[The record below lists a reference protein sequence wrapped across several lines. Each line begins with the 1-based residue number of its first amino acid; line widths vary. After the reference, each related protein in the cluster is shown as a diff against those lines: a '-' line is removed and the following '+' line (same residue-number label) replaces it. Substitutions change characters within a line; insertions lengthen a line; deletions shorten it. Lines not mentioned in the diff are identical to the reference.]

1 MILIASHNARVPCLA
16 SITTTTAAA
25 LARAPPTLSATHA
38 VAALSLRCSH
48 PSSPPRALLH
58 TTPVYLKKDK
68 SKGKSKGGGGG
79 TAAAPAASEK
89 NNNNDDD
96 DGGAKH
102 PTPSPEEPLNFA
114 DVESRIKQQ
123 DERFTTALK
132 KLRSGGRFN
141 PDVIG
146 ALRVPA
152 PDAPKGSGTTYALRE
167 LAQIVP
173 RPGGRSV
180 SLLAHEASSVRAIMS
195 AVQASPDFNQQPQ
208 RDPDNELELV
218 LKVEA
223 ESRDEAARRVRAA
236 CHEWR
241 ERIRSIRQR
250 RDKLHAAW
258 RKEGSI
264 GPDLKHTADKHL
276 DKVIKAKIAAIDSAE
291 KEALKAADSGR

>member
-1 MILIASHNARVPCLA
+1 MSHLIN
-16 SITTTTAAA
+16 ITATATAA
-25 LARAPPTLSATHA
+25 LPRAPPALTATHA
-38 VAALSLRCSH
+38 VAALSLRCYY
-48 PSSPPRALLH
+48 PSSPPRALFH
-58 TTPVYLKKDK
+58 TTPAHLK
-68 SKGKSKGGGGG
+68 KGKSKSGGGGG
-79 TAAAPAASEK
+79 AASASADK
-89 NNNNDDD
+89 NDDD
-96 DGGAKH
+96 EGGAKH
-102 PTPSPEEPLNFA
+102 PTPSPEDPLNFA

-123 DERFTTALK
+123 DEHFSSALK

-152 PDAPKGSGTTYALRE
+152 PDAPKGSGTTYALRD
-167 LAQIVP
+167 LAQVVP

-223 ESRDEAARRVRAA
+223 ESRDDSVRRVRAA

-241 ERIRSIRQR
+241 ERIRAIRQR

-258 RKEGSI
+258 RKEGTI
-264 GPDLKHTADKHL
+264 GPDLKHTADKRL
-276 DKVIKAKIAAIDSAE
+276 DKVIKTKVAAIDTAE
-291 KEALKAADSGR
+291 KEALKAAEAGK